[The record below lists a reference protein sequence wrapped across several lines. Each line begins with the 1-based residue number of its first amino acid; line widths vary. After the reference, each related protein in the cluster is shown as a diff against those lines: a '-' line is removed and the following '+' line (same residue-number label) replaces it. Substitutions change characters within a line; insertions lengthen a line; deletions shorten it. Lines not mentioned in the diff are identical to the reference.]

1 MDSAKLNDWM
11 QVVGIFAL
19 VASLIFVGLQIRQT
33 YEIAIA
39 ATYQARVATS
49 VEMIASS
56 AANER
61 ALAAWNKPQTEGL
74 DSLSPE
80 EEWAGRQMALALFFV
95 YDNIHFQYESGFMTA
110 DGWAAAR
117 VDIKGAMRV
126 LFLRRYMNSRLEHMR
141 PSFRAV
147 IIEIDKELDAEE

>member
-19 VASLIFVGLQIRQT
+19 VASLIFIGLQIRQT
-33 YEIAIA
+33 YEIALA

-61 ALAAWNKPQTEGL
+61 ALAAW
-74 DSLSPE
+74 
-80 EEWAGRQMALALFFV
+80 AGRQMALALFFI
-95 YDNIHFQYESGFMTA
+95 YDNIHFQYESGFMKA

-117 VDIKGAMRV
+117 IDIKGAMRV